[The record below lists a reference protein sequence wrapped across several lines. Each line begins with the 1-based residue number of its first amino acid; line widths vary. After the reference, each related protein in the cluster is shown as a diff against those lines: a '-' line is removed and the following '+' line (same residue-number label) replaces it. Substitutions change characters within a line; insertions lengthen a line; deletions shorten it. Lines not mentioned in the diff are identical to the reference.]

1 MPNVTRWNCY
11 RISMALELQYGEQEI
26 TEEQVYEE
34 IDAQVG
40 HDPRTKRT
48 YIQKMV
54 EDGQLERTIN
64 GSFIATPYKPETPNE
79 RIERLRREKKKET
92 KPFLV
97 GFRPTTPSF
106 FIHHMKF

>member
-11 RISMALELQYGEQEI
+11 RIGIALELQYGKQEI

-40 HDPRTKRT
+40 HDLRTKRT

-54 EDGQLERTIN
+54 DDGQLERTMN
-64 GSFIATPYKPETPNE
+64 GNFTATPSRPETPNE
-79 RIERLRREKKKET
+79 RIERLRREKEAKRDIQSR
-92 KPFLV
+92 V
-97 GFRPTTPSF
+97 
-106 FIHHMKF
+106 

>member
-11 RISMALELQYGEQEI
+11 RISVALELQYGKEEI

-54 EDGQLERTIN
+54 DDGQLERTMN
-64 GSFIATPYKPETPNE
+64 GSFMATPYKPETPNE
-79 RIERLRREKKKET
+79 RIERLRREKEERDEAI
-92 KPFLV
+92 LSRV
-97 GFRPTTPSF
+97 
-106 FIHHMKF
+106 